1 MHMHRD
7 IVLRSKVD
15 VPGFLGRLLFMQAI
29 AIPVIVAGMR
39 ILVALAFSFSF
50 SFGSTCTQ

>member
-1 MHMHRD
+1 MHMHHD
-7 IVLRSKVD
+7 IVQRSKVD

-29 AIPVIVAGMR
+29 AIPVIVARVR

-50 SFGSTCTQ
+50 GSACTQ